1 MSHLKIG
8 LISSSRSAQSEE
20 RLDKSRG
27 EAEVVKYRR
36 KERNTIGME
45 GDRNNQ
51 SSEQLIVCLTAY
63 RAIFWGQHPW
73 ESAK

>member
-8 LISSSRSAQSEE
+8 LISSSRSAQREE

-36 KERNTIGME
+36 KEKKRRKEHNEDG
-45 GDRNNQ
+45 R
-51 SSEQLIVCLTAY
+51 
-63 RAIFWGQHPW
+63 
-73 ESAK
+73 